1 MMGEQTTQLWCLR
14 SQTGRVTEC
23 HVTDTAHGSH
33 EVTVLHD
40 GVVVITE
47 AYVTRVE
54 ARMRAW
60 LMNRELLERGWGSP
74 PPASARSEEPAA
86 R

>member
-1 MMGEQTTQLWCLR
+1 MTEHTTRLWHIT

-23 HVTDTAHGSH
+23 HLTDTASGNH
-33 EVTVLHD
+33 EVTILHD
-40 GVVVITE
+40 GIVVTSEV
-47 AYVTRVE
+47 YVTRVE

-60 LMNRELLERGWGSP
+60 SMNRKLLERGWGSP
-74 PPASARSEEPAA
+74 SPAGPSSR